1 MTVPTRYRAAPA
13 TDLIVRALDD
23 ITLIYH
29 RPSSQTHMVA
39 SPVPEI
45 LDALLSSPIP
55 EREGPGVGGERSE
68 PPSKATHPQPLPFRE
83 GSSAEEILTTL
94 TTHFDLGDPATARP
108 VIAAHLEEMVA
119 LGLIHRA

>member
-55 EREGPGVGGERSE
+55 EREGPGVGSERSE
-68 PPSKATHPQPLPFRE
+68 PPAHATQTP
-83 GSSAEEILTTL
+83 AEILTTL

-119 LGLIHRA
+119 LGLVHRA

>member
-45 LDALLSSPIP
+45 LDALRTTPLTAPLP
-55 EREGPGVGGERSE
+55 EREGPGVGSERSE
-68 PPSKATHPQPLPFRE
+68 PPAHATHTP
-83 GSSAEEILTTL
+83 AEILTTL

-119 LGLIHRA
+119 LGLVHRA

>member
-55 EREGPGVGGERSE
+55 EREG
-68 PPSKATHPQPLPFRE
+68 
-83 GSSAEEILTTL
+83 SSAEEILTTL
-94 TTHFDLGDPATARP
+94 STHFDLGDPATARP